1 MRLVYYDRAHATEG
15 ADRPRTHAQGLN
27 HGNHEILAL
36 DLERVLLDAAD
47 GGTRTKLTDTLDPL
61 IGQKALVDDD
71 HCPSLESGRE
81 RQGADRFAHP
91 HIEGQYSSTCFD
103 SSGYSLVLVRS

>member
-1 MRLVYYDRAHATEG
+1 MRLVYYDRAHALERVG
-15 ADRPRTHAQGLN
+15 GPGPYAQGLN

-47 GGTRTKLTDTLDPL
+47 GGARTKLTDTLDPL

-71 HCPSLESGRE
+71 HSPSLESGRE
-81 RQGADRFAHP
+81 RQGTDRFTHP
-91 HIEGQYSSTCFD
+91 HIE
-103 SSGYSLVLVRS
+103 